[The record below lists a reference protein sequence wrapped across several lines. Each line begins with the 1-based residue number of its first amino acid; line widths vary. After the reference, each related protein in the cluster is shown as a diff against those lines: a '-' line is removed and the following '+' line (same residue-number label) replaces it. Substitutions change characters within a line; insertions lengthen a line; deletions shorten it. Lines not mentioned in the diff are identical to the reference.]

1 MDENW
6 PTVETEMDDRPSTNS
21 ITILEDPPF
30 QSSQSTTQEMNVD
43 DDDLSSGSEID
54 IDDAVSSDSR
64 IHISNGE
71 RSLFIPVQI
80 SSTSLADTQ
89 RFEVDEWNEFDQY
102 PRISRWWRIVYTSC
116 LEKGRK
122 RTSSF

>member
-102 PRISRWWRIVYTSC
+102 PRISRW
-116 LEKGRK
+116 
-122 RTSSF
+122 